1 MIVIVVIVCLHLFFH
16 EKIEGNELINIT
28 GNYPGHKTADFN
40 L

>member
-1 MIVIVVIVCLHLFFH
+1 MIVIVVIVFNLFFH